1 MPPNSNA
8 SPAFRRSFSKGWA
21 LSLRLLLLLLM
32 GVENA
37 GASVEHFGGRSVS
50 CGEAISSVTFVIATL
65 ASVPG
70 TGPSRARHVSQTL
83 GARSAATARRRSRHP
98 TNFHRYDQLDIEW
111 TFQMGFGHE
120 VWEVTTIVGFH
131 FRCHIAAR

>member
-1 MPPNSNA
+1 
-8 SPAFRRSFSKGWA
+8 
-21 LSLRLLLLLLM
+21 M

-120 VWEVTTIVGFH
+120 VWEVTVSVSSGFYVRNGCSLRKVMASSSTENRSVVRRIVLP
-131 FRCHIAAR
+131 A

>member
-1 MPPNSNA
+1 
-8 SPAFRRSFSKGWA
+8 
-21 LSLRLLLLLLM
+21 M

-120 VWEVTTIVGFH
+120 VWEEEEVGGGGGG
-131 FRCHIAAR
+131 RL